1 MRSLHFALIILI
13 GATVTAAADIGENE
27 QQIEARYGKPAKIM
41 SERGNF
47 RVLGYLSGGFMI
59 LVDFVNGTSQRE
71 GFASP
76 DTSALSKDDV
86 DRILAMTAPSGLKW
100 EELPEKDGARYWNR
114 SDWKAIATV
123 SPDGRYFSVRDP
135 NYVQPKK

>member
-1 MRSLHFALIILI
+1 MRSSHFALVTLI
-13 GATVTAAADIGENE
+13 AATITASADIVENE
-27 QQIEARYGKPAKIM
+27 KQIEARYGKPAKIM
-41 SERGNF
+41 NEQGKF
-47 RVLGYLSGGFMI
+47 RVVGYLSGGFMI

-86 DRILAMTAPSGLKW
+86 DRILAMTTPPGLKW
-100 EELPEKDGARYWNR
+100 EELPEKDGARLWNR

-123 SPDGRYFSVRDP
+123 SADGRYLSVRDP
-135 NYVQPKK
+135 NFVQPEK